1 MTDFVLEIFSE
12 EIPARMQ
19 KNSAEN
25 FLKIAQEV
33 LAKNNLN
40 FDEDSIKVFISPRR
54 LALILKNLDAEQ
66 IQATQKKIGP
76 KLGSDT
82 RAIEGFLKAN
92 GQNKIEE
99 LQVVD
104 GFYVFNK
111 PELAMKTVDIIASSL
126 PTIMQKM
133 QNSWQKLMRYDVDN
147 GNSQAKWVR
156 PIRGIVAIFDEQIV
170 DFNFAFIR
178 AKNITFDKNNN
189 QILINCAK
197 DYENILQKNNIVVDQ
212 HKRKQKIIQKIHK
225 ITHENYL
232 KLPENFEKSSFLE
245 ELVGLCESPEV
256 LVGEIDNKFL
266 ELPDEALTLTL
277 QSNQKYICCKDFD
290 GKFSSKFLFVCD
302 CEINESNIQKI
313 VADNE
318 KIMRAR
324 LTELEFFV
332 NEDLKNHLMD
342 YVVKL
347 QKIIYHQ
354 KIGTMFEKVER
365 LKEMA
370 KFLSIFVPHC
380 EIGLIE
386 RVVDLSK
393 ADLATKAVAE
403 LPEMQGRFGSFYAT
417 KQLENHKI
425 SEAIYEHYLPDSAS
439 SPTAQSPLGIALAI
453 ADKIDTLVGFF
464 LVDERPTSS
473 KDPFALRRCAL
484 GIIRTSHQHNIAF
497 PIRILVER
505 SLKSYPLK
513 LLKQNISTNKKDFF
527 DLKKKLIEDIV
538 RFIVERLKVYL
549 KDQEQVR
556 QDVLNV
562 VMNSYLES
570 LESHKS
576 VDILYLIKKIKFLDD
591 FLENENHKKL
601 IELYKRSTNILAI
614 EEKKDNKKYQ
624 GRPSVLGFKS
634 KYEKLLYRRIKQISK
649 DFYKFITKAE
659 FEKAFGLL
667 AVIEA
672 PLDHFFEHVVVND
685 VDGNARE
692 NRLIVLSMIRDL
704 FNEVGDLSQIE
715 I

>member
-54 LALILKNLDAEQ
+54 LALILKNLDTEQ

-76 KLGSDT
+76 KLGSDP

-92 GQNKIEE
+92 GQNKIED

-197 DYENILQKNNIVVDQ
+197 DYEHILKKNNIIVDQ
-212 HKRKQKIIQKIHK
+212 HSRKQKIIQKLHK

-302 CEINESNIQKI
+302 CEINENNIQKI

-324 LTELEFFV
+324 LADLEFFV
-332 NEDLKNHLMD
+332 NEDLKNHLID

-386 RVVDLSK
+386 RAVDLSK

-403 LPEMQGRFGSFYAT
+403 LPEMQGRFGSFYAS

>member
-33 LAKNNLN
+33 LTKNNLN
-40 FDEDSIKVFISPRR
+40 FDENSIKVFISPRR
-54 LALILKNLDAEQ
+54 LVLILKNLNVEQ
-66 IQATQKKIGP
+66 IQNAQKKIGP
-76 KLGSDT
+76 KIGSEP
-82 RAIEGFLKAN
+82 RAIEGFLKST
-92 GQNKIEE
+92 GQNKLED
-99 LQVVD
+99 LQIID

-111 PELAMKTVDIIASSL
+111 AELKIKSAEIISSSL
-126 PTIMQKM
+126 PIILQKM
-133 QNSWQKLMRYDVDN
+133 QNSWQKLMRYDADQN
-147 GNSQAKWVR
+147 GNQAKWVR
-156 PIRGIVAIFDEQIV
+156 PIRGIVAIFGDEIL
-170 DFNFAFIR
+170 DFNFAFIQ
-178 AKNITFDKNNN
+178 AKNFSFDKYGN
-189 QILINCAK
+189 QIIINNAK
-197 DYENILQKNNIVVDQ
+197 DYEHILQKNNIIINQ
-212 HKRKQKIIQKIHK
+212 NERKQIILQKINK
-225 ITHENYL
+225 ITQENYL
-232 KLPENFEKSSFLE
+232 KLSDNFEKSNFLE

-256 LVGEIDNKFL
+256 LIGEIDNKFL
-266 ELPDEALTLTL
+266 ELPNEALVLTL

-290 GKFSSKFLFVCD
+290 GKFSSKFLFIVD
-302 CEINESNIQKI
+302 CEINEKNVKKI
-313 VADNE
+313 IADNE

-324 LTELEFFV
+324 LADLEFFID
-332 NEDLKNHLMD
+332 EDLKHHLSD

-354 KIGTMFEKVER
+354 KIGTIFEKVER

-380 EIGLIE
+380 EISLIE
-386 RVVDLSK
+386 RSVDLAK

-403 LPEMQGRFGSFYAT
+403 LPELQGRFGSFYAE

-425 SEAIYEHYLPDSAS
+425 VEAIYEHYLPDGAS
-439 SPTAQSPLGIALAI
+439 SPTAKSPLGITLAI

-464 LVDERPTSS
+464 LVDEKPTSS

-505 SLKSYPLK
+505 SLKSYPPK
-513 LLKQNISTNKKDFF
+513 LLKQYISNDKKDFF
-527 DLKKKLIEDIV
+527 ELKKKLIEEIV

-549 KDQEQVR
+549 KEQEQVR
-556 QDVLNV
+556 QEVLNI

-576 VDILYLIKKIKFLDD
+576 VDILYLIKKIKFLDN
-591 FLENENHKKL
+591 FLSSDDNKKL
-601 IELYKRSTNILAI
+601 IELYKRSTNILTI
-614 EEKKDNKKYQ
+614 EEKKDGKKYR

-634 KYEKLLYRRIKQISK
+634 KYEKLLYRRIKQISR
-649 DFYKFITKAE
+649 DFYKFINKAD
-659 FEKAFGLL
+659 FEKAFALL
-667 AVIEA
+667 AVVET

-685 VDGNARE
+685 VDNYARE
-692 NRLIVLSMIRDL
+692 NRLVLLAMIRDL
-704 FNEVGDLSQIE
+704 FDEVGDLSKIM
-715 I
+715 

>member
-40 FDEDSIKVFISPRR
+40 FDENLIKVFISPRR
-54 LALILKNLDAEQ
+54 LTLILKNLNVEQ
-66 IQATQKKIGP
+66 IQNAQKKIGP
-76 KLGSDT
+76 KIGSEP
-82 RAIEGFLKAN
+82 RAIEGFLKST
-92 GQNKIEE
+92 GQNKLED
-99 LQVVD
+99 LQIID

-111 PELAMKTVDIIASSL
+111 AELKIKSAEIITSSL
-126 PTIMQKM
+126 PIILQKM
-133 QNSWQKLMRYDVDN
+133 QNSWQKLMRYDVDQN
-147 GNSQAKWVR
+147 GNQAKWVR
-156 PIRGIVAIFDEQIV
+156 PIRGIVAMFGDEIL
-170 DFNFAFIR
+170 DFNFAFIQ
-178 AKNITFDKNNN
+178 AKNFSFDKYGN
-189 QILINCAK
+189 QIIINNAK
-197 DYENILQKNNIVVDQ
+197 DYEHILQKNNIIID
-212 HKRKQKIIQKIHK
+212 HNERKQKILQKINK
-225 ITHENYL
+225 ITQENYL
-232 KLPENFEKSSFLE
+232 KLSENFEKSNFLE

-256 LVGEIDNKFL
+256 LIGEIDNKFL
-266 ELPDEALTLTL
+266 ELPNEALVLTL

-290 GKFSSKFLFVCD
+290 GKFSSKFLFVVD
-302 CEINESNIQKI
+302 CEINENNVKKI
-313 VADNE
+313 IADNE

-324 LTELEFFV
+324 LADLEFFID
-332 NEDLKNHLMD
+332 EDLKHHLSE

-354 KIGTMFEKVER
+354 KIGTIFEKVER

-386 RVVDLSK
+386 RSVDLAK

-403 LPEMQGRFGSFYAT
+403 LPELQGRFGSFYAS

-425 SEAIYEHYLPDSAS
+425 VEAIYEHYLPDGAS
-439 SPTAQSPLGIALAI
+439 SPTAKSPLGITLAI

-464 LVDERPTSS
+464 LVDEKPTSS

-505 SLKSYPLK
+505 SLKSYPPK
-513 LLKQNISTNKKDFF
+513 LLKQYISNDKKDFF
-527 DLKKKLIEDIV
+527 ELKKKLIEEIV

-549 KDQEQVR
+549 KEQEQVR
-556 QDVLNV
+556 QEVLNV

-576 VDILYLIKKIKFLDD
+576 VDILYLIKKIKFLDN
-591 FLENENHKKL
+591 FLSSDDNKKL

-614 EEKKDNKKYQ
+614 EEKKDGKKYR

-634 KYEKLLYRRIKQISK
+634 KYEKLLYRRIKKISR
-649 DFYKFITKAE
+649 DFYKFINKAE
-659 FEKAFGLL
+659 FEKAFALL

-685 VDGNARE
+685 VDNYARE
-692 NRLIVLSMIRDL
+692 NRLVLLAMIRDL
-704 FNEVGDLSQIE
+704 FDEVGDLSKIM
-715 I
+715 

>member
-76 KLGSDT
+76 KLGSDL

-92 GQNKIEE
+92 GQNKLEE

-302 CEINESNIQKI
+302 CEINENNIQKI

-324 LTELEFFV
+324 LADLEFFV

-386 RVVDLSK
+386 RAVDLSK

>member
-40 FDEDSIKVFISPRR
+40 FDENLIKVFISPRR
-54 LALILKNLDAEQ
+54 LVLILKNLNVEQ
-66 IQATQKKIGP
+66 IQNAQKKIGP
-76 KLGSDT
+76 KIGSEP
-82 RAIEGFLKAN
+82 RAIEGFLKST
-92 GQNKIEE
+92 GQNKLED
-99 LQVVD
+99 LQIID

-111 PELAMKTVDIIASSL
+111 AELKIKTAEIITSSL
-126 PTIMQKM
+126 PIILQKM
-133 QNSWQKLMRYDVDN
+133 QNSWQKLMRYDADQN
-147 GNSQAKWVR
+147 GNQAKWVR
-156 PIRGIVAIFDEQIV
+156 PIRGIVAIFGEEII
-170 DFNFAFIR
+170 DFNFAFIQ
-178 AKNITFDKNNN
+178 AKNFSFDKQGN
-189 QILINCAK
+189 QIIINNAK
-197 DYENILQKNNIVVDQ
+197 DYEHILQKNNIIID
-212 HKRKQKIIQKIHK
+212 HNERKQKILQKINK
-225 ITHENYL
+225 ITQENYL
-232 KLPENFEKSSFLE
+232 KLSDNFEKSNFLE

-256 LVGEIDNKFL
+256 LIGEIDNKFL
-266 ELPDEALTLTL
+266 ELPNEALILTL

-290 GKFSSKFLFVCD
+290 GKFSSKFLFVVD
-302 CEINESNIQKI
+302 CEINENNVKKVI
-313 VADNE
+313 ADNE

-324 LTELEFFV
+324 LADLEFFID
-332 NEDLKNHLMD
+332 EDLKHNLSD

-354 KIGTMFEKVER
+354 KIGTIFEKVER

-386 RVVDLSK
+386 RSVDLAK

-403 LPEMQGRFGSFYAT
+403 LPELQGRFGSFYAT

-425 SEAIYEHYLPDSAS
+425 VEAIYEHYLPDGAS
-439 SPTAQSPLGIALAI
+439 SPTAKSPLGITLAI

-464 LVDERPTSS
+464 LVDEKPTSS

-505 SLKSYPLK
+505 SLKSYPPK
-513 LLKQNISTNKKDFF
+513 LLKQYISNDKKDFF
-527 DLKKKLIEDIV
+527 ELKKKLIEEIV

-549 KDQEQVR
+549 KEQEQVR
-556 QDVLNV
+556 QEVLNI

-576 VDILYLIKKIKFLDD
+576 VDILYLIKKIKFLDN
-591 FLENENHKKL
+591 FLSSDDNKKL
-601 IELYKRSTNILAI
+601 IELYKRSTNILTI
-614 EEKKDNKKYQ
+614 EEKKDGKKYR

-634 KYEKLLYRRIKQISK
+634 KYEKLLYRRIKQISR
-649 DFYKFITKAE
+649 DFHKFIIKAE
-659 FEKAFGLL
+659 FEKAFALL
-667 AVIEA
+667 AVVET

-685 VDGNARE
+685 VDNYARE
-692 NRLIVLSMIRDL
+692 NRLVLLAMIRDL
-704 FNEVGDLSQIE
+704 FDEVGDLSKIM
-715 I
+715 

>member
-324 LTELEFFV
+324 LADLEFFV

>member
-33 LAKNNLN
+33 FAKNNLN
-40 FDEDSIKVFISPRR
+40 FDEESIKVFISPRR
-54 LALILKNLDAEQ
+54 LALILKNLDSEQ
-66 IQATQKKIGP
+66 IQNAQKKIGP
-76 KLGSDT
+76 KLGSEP
-82 RAIEGFLKAN
+82 RAIEGFLKST
-92 GQNKIEE
+92 GQNKLED
-99 LQVVD
+99 LQIID

-111 PELAMKTVDIIASSL
+111 PELAIKTSEIIASSL

-133 QNSWQKLMRYDVDN
+133 QNSWQKLMRYDVDQDCN
-147 GNSQAKWVR
+147 QAKWVR
-156 PIRGIVAIFDEQIV
+156 PIRGIVALFGEQIIN
-170 DFNFAFIR
+170 FNFAFIQ

-189 QILINCAK
+189 QILINSAK
-197 DYENILQKNNIVVDQ
+197 DYEHILQKNNIVVDQ
-212 HKRKQKIIQKIHK
+212 HKRKEKILQKIHK

-232 KLPENFEKSSFLE
+232 KLPENFEKSAFLD
-245 ELVGLCESPEV
+245 ELVGLCESPEI

-266 ELPDEALTLTL
+266 ELPNEALTLTL

-290 GKFSSKFLFVCD
+290 GNFSSKFLFVCD
-302 CEINESNIQKI
+302 CEITENNIKKI
-313 VADNE
+313 IADNE

-324 LTELEFFV
+324 LADLEFFV
-332 NEDLKNHLMD
+332 NEDLKNRLFD

-380 EIGLIE
+380 EIALIE
-386 RVVDLSK
+386 RGVDLSK

-403 LPEMQGRFGSFYAT
+403 LPELQGRFGSFYAT
-417 KQLENHKI
+417 QQLENHKI
-425 SEAIYEHYLPDSAS
+425 SEAIYEHYLPDGAT
-439 SPTAQSPLGIALAI
+439 SPTAQSPLGITLAI

-464 LVDERPTSS
+464 LIDERPTSS
-473 KDPFALRRCAL
+473 KDPYALRRCAL

-505 SLKSYPLK
+505 SLKSYPPK
-513 LLKQNISTNKKDFF
+513 LLKEFISTNKKDFF
-527 DLKKKLIEDIV
+527 ELKKKLIEDIV

-576 VDILYLIKKIKFLDD
+576 VDILYLIKKIKFLDS
-591 FLENENHKKL
+591 FLENANHKKL

-614 EEKKDNKKYQ
+614 EERKDNKKYG

-649 DFYKFITKAE
+649 DFYKFIKKAE
-659 FEKAFGLL
+659 FEKAFALL
-667 AVIEA
+667 AVVEL

-685 VDGNARE
+685 VDSHARE
-692 NRLIVLSMIRDL
+692 NRLILLSMIRDL
-704 FNEVGDLSQIE
+704 FNEVGDLSKIE

>member
-33 LAKNNLN
+33 FIKNNLN
-40 FDEDSIKVFISPRR
+40 LSEDSIKVFISPRR
-54 LALILKNLDAEQ
+54 LVLILSNLSVEQ
-66 IQATQKKIGP
+66 AQNAQKKIGP
-76 KLGSDT
+76 KLDADP
-82 RAIEGFLKAN
+82 RAIEGFLKST
-92 GQNKIEE
+92 GKNKLED
-99 LQVVD
+99 LQIID

-111 PELAMKTVDIIASSL
+111 PELVTKTSEIIASSL
-126 PTIMQKM
+126 PIILQKM
-133 QNSWQKLMRYDVDN
+133 QNSWQKLMRYDVDQE
-147 GNSQAKWVR
+147 GNQAKWIR
-156 PIRGIVAIFDEQIV
+156 PIRGIVAMFDDKII
-170 DFNFAFIR
+170 DLNFAFVQ
-178 AKNITFDKNNN
+178 AKNISFDKFGN
-189 QILINCAK
+189 QILINSAR
-197 DYENILQKNNIVVDQ
+197 DYEHIMKKNNIIVDQ
-212 HKRKQKIIQKIHK
+212 DARRKKIIQKLHK

-232 KLPENFEKSSFLE
+232 KLPANFEKSNFLD

-266 ELPDEALTLTL
+266 ELPSEALILTL
-277 QSNQKYICCKDFD
+277 QYNQKYICCSDFD
-290 GKFSSKFLFVCD
+290 GKFSSKFLFVVD
-302 CEINESNIQKI
+302 CEINENNVKKI
-313 VADNE
+313 IADNE

-324 LTELEFFV
+324 LTDLEFFV
-332 NEDLKNHLMD
+332 EEDLKNHLSD
-342 YVVKL
+342 YLIKL

-354 KIGTMFEKVER
+354 KIGTMLEKVER

-380 EIGLIE
+380 EIGLID
-386 RVVDLSK
+386 RAVDLSK

-403 LPEMQGRFGSFYAT
+403 LPELQGRFGSFYAT

-425 SEAIYEHYLPDSAS
+425 ADAIYEHYLPDGAN
-439 SPTAQSPLGIALAI
+439 SPTAQSPLGITMAI
-453 ADKIDTLVGFF
+453 ADKIDTIVGFF
-464 LVDERPTSS
+464 LVNEKPTSS

-513 LLKQNISTNKKDFF
+513 LLKKHISKNKKEFF
-527 DLKKKLIEDIV
+527 ELKRNLIEEIV
-538 RFIVERLKVYL
+538 RFIVERLKIYL
-549 KDQEQVR
+549 KEQEQVR

-562 VMNSYLES
+562 VMNAYLES

-576 VDILYLIKKIKFLDD
+576 VDILYLIKKIKFLDN
-591 FLENENHKKL
+591 FLSSDNHKKL

-614 EEKKDNKKYQ
+614 EEKKDNKKYR

-634 KYEKLLYRRIKQISK
+634 KYERLLYRRIKQISR

-659 FEKAFGLL
+659 FEKAFALL

-685 VDGNARE
+685 VDNYARE
-692 NRLIVLSMIRDL
+692 NRLILLAMIRDL
-704 FNEVGDLSQIE
+704 FHEVGDLSVVI
-715 I
+715 

>member
-33 LAKNNLN
+33 FAKNNLN
-40 FDEDSIKVFISPRR
+40 FDENLIKVFISPRR
-54 LALILKNLDAEQ
+54 LALILKNLDEKQ
-66 IQATQKKIGP
+66 IQNAQKKIGP
-76 KLGSDT
+76 KLGSDP
-82 RAIEGFLKAN
+82 RAIEGFLKST
-92 GQNKIEE
+92 GKDKLED
-99 LQVVD
+99 LQIID

-111 PELAMKTVDIIASSL
+111 SEIAIKTAEIITSSL
-126 PTIMQKM
+126 PIIMQKM
-133 QNSWQKLMRYDVDN
+133 QNSWQKLMRYDVDQD
-147 GNSQAKWVR
+147 GNQAKWVR
-156 PIRGIVAIFDEQIV
+156 PIRGIVALFGEQII
-170 DFNFAFIR
+170 DFNFAFIQ
-178 AKNITFDKNNN
+178 AKNISFDKYGN
-189 QILINCAK
+189 QILINHAK
-197 DYENILQKNNIVVDQ
+197 DYEHILQKNNIIIDQ
-212 HKRKQKIIQKIHK
+212 DERRQKILQKLHK

-232 KLPENFEKSSFLE
+232 KLPDNFEKSAFFE
-245 ELVGLCESPEV
+245 ELIGLCESPEV
-256 LVGEIDNKFL
+256 LIGEIDNKFL
-266 ELPDEALTLTL
+266 ELPNEALILTL
-277 QSNQKYICCKDFD
+277 QSNQKYICCTDFD
-290 GKFSSKFLFVCD
+290 DKFSSKFLFIVD
-302 CEINESNIQKI
+302 CEINENNVKKI
-313 VADNE
+313 IADNE

-324 LTELEFFV
+324 LADLEFFV
-332 NEDLKNHLMD
+332 DEDLKNNLSD

-354 KIGTMFEKVER
+354 KIGTIFEKVER

-386 RVVDLSK
+386 RGVELAK

-403 LPEMQGRFGSFYAT
+403 LPELQGLFGSFYAT

-425 SEAIYEHYLPDSAS
+425 AEAIYEHYLPNGAT
-439 SPTAQSPLGIALAI
+439 SPTAKSPLGITLAI
-453 ADKIDTLVGFF
+453 ADKIDIIVGFF
-464 LVDERPTSS
+464 LIDEKPTSS

-505 SLKSYPLK
+505 SLKSYPPK
-513 LLKQNISTNKKDFF
+513 LLKKYISDSKKDFF
-527 DLKKKLIEDIV
+527 ELKKKLIEEIV

-562 VMNSYLES
+562 VINAYLES

-576 VDILYLIKKIKFLDD
+576 VDILYLIKKIKFLDN
-591 FLENENHKKL
+591 FLSNDDHKKL
-601 IELYKRSTNILAI
+601 IEIYKRSTNILAI

-634 KYEKLLYRRIKQISK
+634 KYEKLLYRRIKQISR
-649 DFYKFITKAE
+649 DFYKFINKAE
-659 FEKAFGLL
+659 FEKAFALL

-672 PLDHFFEHVVVND
+672 PLDHFFEHVIVND
-685 VDGNARE
+685 VDNYARE
-692 NRLIVLSMIRDL
+692 NRLVLLAMIRDL
-704 FNEVGDLSQIE
+704 FHEVGDLSKICG
-715 I
+715 

>member
-54 LALILKNLDAEQ
+54 LALILKNLDTEQ

-92 GQNKIEE
+92 GQNKIED

-197 DYENILQKNNIVVDQ
+197 DYEHILQKNNIIVDQ

-302 CEINESNIQKI
+302 CEINENNIQKI

-324 LTELEFFV
+324 LADLEFFV
-332 NEDLKNHLMD
+332 NEDLKNHLID

-386 RVVDLSK
+386 RAVDLSK

>member
-25 FLKIAQEV
+25 FLKISQEI

-40 FDEDSIKVFISPRR
+40 FDEESIKVFISPRR
-54 LALILKNLDAEQ
+54 LALILKNLNVEQ
-66 IQATQKKIGP
+66 TQNYQKKIGP
-76 KLGSDT
+76 KIGSEP
-82 RAIEGFLKAN
+82 RAIEGFLKST
-92 GQNKIEE
+92 GQNKLED
-99 LQVVD
+99 LQIID

-111 PELAMKTVDIIASSL
+111 PELKIKTSEIIASAL
-126 PTIMQKM
+126 PTILQKM
-133 QNSWQKLMRYDVDN
+133 QNSWQKLMRYDVEE
-147 GNSQAKWVR
+147 GNQAKWIR
-156 PIRGIVAIFDEQIV
+156 PIRGIVALFDDKII
-170 DFNFAFIR
+170 DLNFAFIQ
-178 AKNITFDKNNN
+178 AKNITFDKFGNH
-189 QILINCAK
+189 ILINNAN
-197 DYENILQKNNIVVDQ
+197 DYEHILQKNNIIIDQ
-212 HKRKQKIIQKIHK
+212 HKRKQKILQKLHK
-225 ITHENYL
+225 ITRENYL
-232 KLPENFEKSSFLE
+232 KLPDNFEKSNFFD
-245 ELVGLCESPEV
+245 ELVGMCESPEL

-266 ELPDEALTLTL
+266 ELPNEALVLTL
-277 QSNQKYICCKDFD
+277 QSNQKYICCTDFD
-290 GKFSSKFLFVCD
+290 GKFSSKFLFIVD
-302 CEINESNIQKI
+302 CKINENNVKKI
-313 VADNE
+313 IADNE

-324 LTELEFFV
+324 LTDLEFFI
-332 NEDLKNHLMD
+332 NEDLKNHLND

-365 LKEMA
+365 LKEMT

-386 RVVDLSK
+386 RAVDLSK

-403 LPEMQGRFGSFYAT
+403 LPELQGRFGSFYAT

-425 SEAIYEHYLPDSAS
+425 SEAIYEHYLPDGAN
-439 SPTAQSPLGIALAI
+439 SPTPQSPLGIALAI
-453 ADKIDTLVGFF
+453 ADKIDTIVGFF
-464 LVDERPTSS
+464 LVDEKPTSS

-505 SLKSYPLK
+505 SLKSYPPK
-513 LLKQNISTNKKDFF
+513 LLKQYISTNKKDFF
-527 DLKKKLIEDIV
+527 ELKKKLIEEIV

-562 VMNSYLES
+562 VMNAYLES

-576 VDILYLIKKIKFLDD
+576 VDILYLIKKIKFLDN
-591 FLENENHKKL
+591 FLSNDKHKKL

-614 EEKKDNKKYQ
+614 EEKKDGKKYQ

-634 KYEKLLYRRIKQISK
+634 KYEKLLYRRIKQISR
-649 DFYKFITKAE
+649 DFYKFINKAE
-659 FEKAFGLL
+659 FEKAFALL

-685 VDGNARE
+685 VDNYARE
-692 NRLIVLSMIRDL
+692 NRLTLLAMIRSL
-704 FNEVGDLSQIE
+704 FDEVGDLSKIML
-715 I
+715 

>member
-40 FDEDSIKVFISPRR
+40 FDENLIKVFISPRR
-54 LALILKNLDAEQ
+54 LVLILKNLNVEQ
-66 IQATQKKIGP
+66 IQNAQKKIGP
-76 KLGSDT
+76 KIGSEP
-82 RAIEGFLKAN
+82 RAIEGFLKST
-92 GQNKIEE
+92 GQNKLED
-99 LQVVD
+99 LQIID

-111 PELAMKTVDIIASSL
+111 AELKIKTAEIITSSL
-126 PTIMQKM
+126 PIILQKM
-133 QNSWQKLMRYDVDN
+133 QNSWQKLMRYDVDQN
-147 GNSQAKWVR
+147 GNQAKWVR
-156 PIRGIVAIFDEQIV
+156 PIRGIVAIFGEEII
-170 DFNFAFIR
+170 DFNFAFIQ
-178 AKNITFDKNNN
+178 AKNFSFDKQGN
-189 QILINCAK
+189 QIIINNAK
-197 DYENILQKNNIVVDQ
+197 DYEHILQKNNIIID
-212 HKRKQKIIQKIHK
+212 HNERKQKILQKINK
-225 ITHENYL
+225 ITQENYL
-232 KLPENFEKSSFLE
+232 KLSDNFEKSNFLE

-256 LVGEIDNKFL
+256 LIGEIDNKFL
-266 ELPDEALTLTL
+266 ELPNEALILTL

-290 GKFSSKFLFVCD
+290 GKFSSKFLFVVD
-302 CEINESNIQKI
+302 CEINENNVKKVI
-313 VADNE
+313 ADNE

-324 LTELEFFV
+324 LADLEFFID
-332 NEDLKNHLMD
+332 EDLKHNLSD

-354 KIGTMFEKVER
+354 KIGTIFEKVER

-386 RVVDLSK
+386 RSVDLAK

-403 LPEMQGRFGSFYAT
+403 LPELQGRFGSFYAT

-425 SEAIYEHYLPDSAS
+425 VEAIYEHYLPDGAS
-439 SPTAQSPLGIALAI
+439 SPTAKSPLGITLAI

-464 LVDERPTSS
+464 LVDEKPTSS

-505 SLKSYPLK
+505 SLKSYPPK
-513 LLKQNISTNKKDFF
+513 LLKQYISNDKKDFF
-527 DLKKKLIEDIV
+527 ELKKKLIEEIV

-549 KDQEQVR
+549 KEQEQVR
-556 QDVLNV
+556 QEVLNI

-576 VDILYLIKKIKFLDD
+576 VDILYLIKKIKFLDN
-591 FLENENHKKL
+591 FLSSDDNKKL
-601 IELYKRSTNILAI
+601 IELYKRSTNILTI
-614 EEKKDNKKYQ
+614 EEKKDGKKYR

-634 KYEKLLYRRIKQISK
+634 KYEKLLYRRIKQISR
-649 DFYKFITKAE
+649 DFHKFIIKAE
-659 FEKAFGLL
+659 FEKAFALL
-667 AVIEA
+667 AVVET

-685 VDGNARE
+685 VDNYARE
-692 NRLIVLSMIRDL
+692 NRLVLLAMIRDL
-704 FNEVGDLSQIE
+704 FDEVGDLSKIM
-715 I
+715 

>member
-76 KLGSDT
+76 KLGSDL

-92 GQNKIEE
+92 GQNKIED

-126 PTIMQKM
+126 PLIMQKM

-197 DYENILQKNNIVVDQ
+197 DYEHILKKNNIIVDQ
-212 HKRKQKIIQKIHK
+212 HSRKQKIIQKLHK

-302 CEINESNIQKI
+302 CEVDENNIKKI

-324 LTELEFFV
+324 LTDLEFFV
-332 NEDLKNHLMD
+332 NEDLKNHLID

-386 RVVDLSK
+386 RAVDLSK

-417 KQLENHKI
+417 KQLENYKI

>member
-40 FDEDSIKVFISPRR
+40 FDEESIKVFISPRR
-54 LALILKNLDAEQ
+54 LVLILKNLNAEQ
-66 IQATQKKIGP
+66 IQNAQKKIGP
-76 KLGSDT
+76 KIGSES
-82 RAIEGFLKAN
+82 RAIEGFLKST
-92 GQNKIEE
+92 GQNKLED
-99 LQVVD
+99 LQIID

-111 PELAMKTVDIIASSL
+111 AELKIKTAEIITSSL
-126 PTIMQKM
+126 PIILQKM
-133 QNSWQKLMRYDVDN
+133 QNSWQKLMRYDVDQN
-147 GNSQAKWVR
+147 GNQAKWVR
-156 PIRGIVAIFDEQIV
+156 PIRGIVAIFGDEIL
-170 DFNFAFIR
+170 DFNFAFIQ
-178 AKNITFDKNNN
+178 AKNFSFDKYGN
-189 QILINCAK
+189 QIIINNAK
-197 DYENILQKNNIVVDQ
+197 DYEHILQKNNIIID
-212 HKRKQKIIQKIHK
+212 HNERKQIILQKINK
-225 ITHENYL
+225 ITQENYL
-232 KLPENFEKSSFLE
+232 KLSDNFEKSNFLE

-256 LVGEIDNKFL
+256 LIGEIDNKFL
-266 ELPDEALTLTL
+266 ELPNEALVLTL

-290 GKFSSKFLFVCD
+290 GKFSSKFLFVVD
-302 CEINESNIQKI
+302 CEINEKNVKKI
-313 VADNE
+313 IADNE

-324 LTELEFFV
+324 LADLEFFID
-332 NEDLKNHLMD
+332 EDLKHHLSD

-354 KIGTMFEKVER
+354 KIGTIFEKVER

-386 RVVDLSK
+386 RSVDLAK

-403 LPEMQGRFGSFYAT
+403 LPELQGRFGSFYAS

-425 SEAIYEHYLPDSAS
+425 VEAIYEHYLPDGAS
-439 SPTAQSPLGIALAI
+439 SPTAKSPLGITLAI

-464 LVDERPTSS
+464 LVDEKPTSS

-505 SLKSYPLK
+505 SLKSYPPK
-513 LLKQNISTNKKDFF
+513 LLKQYISNDKKDFF
-527 DLKKKLIEDIV
+527 ELKKKLIEEIV

-549 KDQEQVR
+549 KEQEQVR
-556 QDVLNV
+556 QEVLNV
-562 VMNSYLES
+562 VMNAYLES

-576 VDILYLIKKIKFLDD
+576 VDILYLIKKIKFLDN
-591 FLENENHKKL
+591 FLSSDDNKKL
-601 IELYKRSTNILAI
+601 IELYKRSTNILTI
-614 EEKKDNKKYQ
+614 EEKKDGKKYR

-634 KYEKLLYRRIKQISK
+634 KYEKLLYRRIKQISR
-649 DFYKFITKAE
+649 DFYKFINKAE
-659 FEKAFGLL
+659 FEKAFALL
-667 AVIEA
+667 AVVET

-685 VDGNARE
+685 VDNYARE
-692 NRLIVLSMIRDL
+692 NRLVLLAMIRDL
-704 FNEVGDLSQIE
+704 FDEVGDFSKIM
-715 I
+715 

>member
-324 LTELEFFV
+324 LADLEFFV

-562 VMNSYLES
+562 VMNYYLES

>member
-25 FLKIAQEV
+25 FFKIAQEV
-33 LAKNNLN
+33 FIKNNLN
-40 FDEDSIKVFISPRR
+40 LSENSIKVFISPRR
-54 LALILKNLDAEQ
+54 LVLILSNLSVEQ
-66 IQATQKKIGP
+66 IQNAQKKIGP
-76 KLGSDT
+76 KLDADP
-82 RAIEGFLKAN
+82 RAIEGFLKST
-92 GQNKIEE
+92 GKNKLED
-99 LQVVD
+99 LQIID

-111 PELAMKTVDIIASSL
+111 PELVTKTSEIIASSL
-126 PTIMQKM
+126 PVILQKM
-133 QNSWQKLMRYDVDN
+133 QNSCLKLLRYDVDQE
-147 GNSQAKWVR
+147 GNQAKWIR
-156 PIRGIVAIFDEQIV
+156 PIRGIVAMFDDKII
-170 DFNFAFIR
+170 DLNFAFVQ
-178 AKNITFDKNNN
+178 AKNISFDKFGN
-189 QILINCAK
+189 QIIINSAK
-197 DYENILQKNNIVVDQ
+197 DYEHILQKNNIIVDQ
-212 HKRKQKIIQKIHK
+212 HTRKQKIIKKLHK
-225 ITHENYL
+225 ISHENYL
-232 KLPENFEKSSFLE
+232 KLPDNFEKSNFLD

-266 ELPDEALTLTL
+266 ELPSEALILTL
-277 QSNQKYICCKDFD
+277 QSNQKYICCTDFD
-290 GKFSSKFLFVCD
+290 NKFSSKFLFVVD
-302 CEINESNIQKI
+302 CEINENNVKKI
-313 VADNE
+313 IADNE

-324 LTELEFFV
+324 LTDLEFFV
-332 NEDLKNHLMD
+332 EEDLKNHLSD
-342 YVVKL
+342 YVIKL
-347 QKIIYHQ
+347 QKVIYHQ
-354 KIGTMFEKVER
+354 KIGTMLEKVER

-386 RVVDLSK
+386 RAVDLSK

-403 LPEMQGRFGSFYAT
+403 LPELQGCFGSFYAT

-425 SEAIYEHYLPDSAS
+425 ADAIYEHYLPDGAN
-439 SPTAQSPLGIALAI
+439 SPTPQSPLGITLAI

-464 LVDERPTSS
+464 LVDEKPTSS

-513 LLKQNISTNKKDFF
+513 LLKKHISNNKKDFF
-527 DLKKKLIEDIV
+527 ELKRKLIEEIV
-538 RFIVERLKVYL
+538 RFIVERLKIYL
-549 KDQEQVR
+549 KEQEQVR

-562 VMNSYLES
+562 VMNAYLES

-576 VDILYLIKKIKFLDD
+576 VDILYLIKKIKFLDN
-591 FLENENHKKL
+591 FLSSDNHKKL

-614 EEKKDNKKYQ
+614 EEKKDNKKYR

-634 KYEKLLYRRIKQISK
+634 KYERLLYRRIKQISR

-659 FEKAFGLL
+659 FEKAFALL

-685 VDGNARE
+685 VDNYARE
-692 NRLIVLSMIRDL
+692 NRLILLAMIRDL
-704 FNEVGDLSQIE
+704 FNEVGDLSVVI
-715 I
+715 

>member
-12 EIPARMQ
+12 EIPARIQ

-54 LALILKNLDAEQ
+54 LVLILKNLDAEQ
-66 IQATQKKIGP
+66 IQASQKKIGP

-92 GQNKIEE
+92 GQNKIED

-111 PELAMKTVDIIASSL
+111 PELSIKTVDIITSSL
-126 PTIMQKM
+126 PLIMQKM

-147 GNSQAKWVR
+147 GNSQVKWVR

-170 DFNFAFIR
+170 NFNFAFIQ
-178 AKNITFDKNNN
+178 AKNITFDRNNN
-189 QILINCAK
+189 QILINNAK
-197 DYENILQKNNIVVDQ
+197 DYENILQKNNIVIDQ
-212 HKRKQKIIQKIHK
+212 HKRKQIILQKIHK

-232 KLPENFEKSSFLE
+232 KLPENFEKSLFLE

-302 CEINESNIQKI
+302 CEINENNIQKI

-324 LTELEFFV
+324 LADLEFFV
-332 NEDLKNHLMD
+332 NEDLKNHLID

-354 KIGTMFEKVER
+354 KIGTMLEKVER
-365 LKEMA
+365 LKEMS

-386 RVVDLSK
+386 RAVDLSK

-403 LPEMQGRFGSFYAT
+403 LPEMQGRFGSFYAY

-439 SPTAQSPLGIALAI
+439 SPTAQSPLGITLAI

-562 VMNSYLES
+562 VMNAYLES

-591 FLENENHKKL
+591 FLESDNHKKL

-624 GRPSVLGFKS
+624 GRPSVLGFKN

-704 FNEVGDLSQIE
+704 FNEVGDLSQIM
-715 I
+715 

>member
-40 FDEDSIKVFISPRR
+40 FDEESIKVFISPRR
-54 LALILKNLDAEQ
+54 LVLILKNLNAEQ
-66 IQATQKKIGP
+66 IQNAQKKIGP
-76 KLGSDT
+76 KIGSES
-82 RAIEGFLKAN
+82 RAIEGFLKST
-92 GQNKIEE
+92 GQNKLED
-99 LQVVD
+99 LQIID

-111 PELAMKTVDIIASSL
+111 AELKIKTAEIITSSL
-126 PTIMQKM
+126 PIILQKM
-133 QNSWQKLMRYDVDN
+133 QNSWQKLMRYDVDQN
-147 GNSQAKWVR
+147 GNQAKWVR
-156 PIRGIVAIFDEQIV
+156 PIRGIVAIFGDEIL
-170 DFNFAFIR
+170 DFNFAFIQ
-178 AKNITFDKNNN
+178 AKNFSFNKYDN
-189 QILINCAK
+189 QIIINNAK
-197 DYENILQKNNIVVDQ
+197 DYEHILQKNNIIID
-212 HKRKQKIIQKIHK
+212 HNERKQIILQKINK
-225 ITHENYL
+225 ITQENYL
-232 KLPENFEKSSFLE
+232 KLSDNFEKSNFLE
-245 ELVGLCESPEV
+245 ELVGLCESPEM
-256 LVGEIDNKFL
+256 LIGEIDNKFL
-266 ELPDEALTLTL
+266 ELPNEALVLTL

-290 GKFSSKFLFVCD
+290 GKFSSKFLFVVD
-302 CEINESNIQKI
+302 CEINEKNVKKI
-313 VADNE
+313 IADNE

-324 LTELEFFV
+324 LADLEFFID
-332 NEDLKNHLMD
+332 EDLKHHLSD

-354 KIGTMFEKVER
+354 KIGTIFEKVER

-386 RVVDLSK
+386 RSVDLAK

-403 LPEMQGRFGSFYAT
+403 LPELQGRFGSFYAS

-425 SEAIYEHYLPDSAS
+425 VEAIYEHYLPDGAS
-439 SPTAQSPLGIALAI
+439 SPTAKSPLGITLAI

-464 LVDERPTSS
+464 LVDEKPTSS

-505 SLKSYPLK
+505 SLKSYPPK
-513 LLKQNISTNKKDFF
+513 LLKQYISNDKKDFF
-527 DLKKKLIEDIV
+527 ELKKKLIEEIV

-549 KDQEQVR
+549 KEQEQVR
-556 QDVLNV
+556 QEVLNV
-562 VMNSYLES
+562 VMNAYLES

-576 VDILYLIKKIKFLDD
+576 VDILYLIKKIKFLDN
-591 FLENENHKKL
+591 FLSSDDNKKL
-601 IELYKRSTNILAI
+601 IELYKRSTNILTI
-614 EEKKDNKKYQ
+614 EEKKDGKKYR

-634 KYEKLLYRRIKQISK
+634 KYEKLLYRRIKQISR
-649 DFYKFITKAE
+649 DFYKFINKAE
-659 FEKAFGLL
+659 FEKAFALL
-667 AVIEA
+667 AVVET

-685 VDGNARE
+685 VDNYARE
-692 NRLIVLSMIRDL
+692 NRLVLLAMIRDL
-704 FNEVGDLSQIE
+704 FDEVGDFSKIM
-715 I
+715 

>member
-76 KLGSDT
+76 KLGSDL

-92 GQNKIEE
+92 GQNKIED

-126 PTIMQKM
+126 PAIMQKM

-156 PIRGIVAIFDEQIV
+156 PIRGILAIFDEQIV

-197 DYENILQKNNIVVDQ
+197 DYEHILQKNNIIVDQ
-212 HKRKQKIIQKIHK
+212 HSRKQKIIQKIHK

-277 QSNQKYICCKDFD
+277 KSNQKYICCKDFD

-302 CEINESNIQKI
+302 CEVDENNIKKI

-324 LTELEFFV
+324 LTDLEFFV
-332 NEDLKNHLMD
+332 NEDLKNHLID

-386 RVVDLSK
+386 RAVDLSK

-403 LPEMQGRFGSFYAT
+403 LPEMQGRFGSFYAS

-513 LLKQNISTNKKDFF
+513 LLKQNISSNKKDFF
-527 DLKKKLIEDIV
+527 DLKRRLIEDIV

-576 VDILYLIKKIKFLDD
+576 VDILYLIKKIKFLDN

-704 FNEVGDLSQIE
+704 FNEVGDLSQIM
-715 I
+715 

>member
-33 LAKNNLN
+33 FIKNNLN
-40 FDEDSIKVFISPRR
+40 LSEDSIKVFISPRR
-54 LALILKNLDAEQ
+54 LALILKNLNFEQ
-66 IQATQKKIGP
+66 TQNAQKKIGP
-76 KLGSDT
+76 KLDADP
-82 RAIEGFLKAN
+82 RAIEGFLKST
-92 GQNKIEE
+92 GKNKLED
-99 LQVVD
+99 LQIID

-111 PELAMKTVDIIASSL
+111 PELVTKTSEIIASSL
-126 PTIMQKM
+126 PIILQKM
-133 QNSWQKLMRYDVDN
+133 QNSWQKLMRYDVDQE
-147 GNSQAKWVR
+147 GNQAKWIR
-156 PIRGIVAIFDEQIV
+156 PIRGIVAMFDEQII
-170 DFNFAFIR
+170 DLNFAFVQ
-178 AKNITFDKNNN
+178 AKNISFDKFGN
-189 QILINCAK
+189 QILINSAK
-197 DYENILQKNNIVVDQ
+197 DYEHILQKNNIIVDR
-212 HKRKQKIIQKIHK
+212 HKRKQKILEKLNK
-225 ITHENYL
+225 ITQENYL
-232 KLPENFEKSSFLE
+232 KLPDNFEKSNFLD
-245 ELVGLCESPEV
+245 ELVGLSESPEV

-266 ELPDEALTLTL
+266 ELPSEALILTL
-277 QSNQKYICCKDFD
+277 QYNQKYICCSDFD
-290 GKFSSKFLFVCD
+290 GKFSSKFLFVVD
-302 CEINESNIQKI
+302 CEINENNVKKI
-313 VADNE
+313 IADNE

-324 LTELEFFV
+324 LTDLEFFV
-332 NEDLKNHLMD
+332 EEDLKNHLSD
-342 YVVKL
+342 YLIKL

-354 KIGTMFEKVER
+354 KIGTMSEKVER

-380 EIGLIE
+380 EIGLID
-386 RVVDLSK
+386 RAVDLSK

-403 LPEMQGRFGSFYAT
+403 LPELQGCFGSFYAT

-425 SEAIYEHYLPDSAS
+425 ADAIYEHYLPDGAN
-439 SPTAQSPLGIALAI
+439 SPTAQSPLGITMAI
-453 ADKIDTLVGFF
+453 ADKIDTIVGFF
-464 LVDERPTSS
+464 LVNEKPTSS

-513 LLKQNISTNKKDFF
+513 LLKKHISKNKKEFF
-527 DLKKKLIEDIV
+527 ELKRNLIEEIV
-538 RFIVERLKVYL
+538 RFIVERLKIYL
-549 KDQEQVR
+549 KEQEQVR

-562 VMNSYLES
+562 VMNAYLES

-576 VDILYLIKKIKFLDD
+576 VDILYLIKKIKFLDN
-591 FLENENHKKL
+591 FLSSDNHKKL

-614 EEKKDNKKYQ
+614 EEKKDNKKYR

-634 KYEKLLYRRIKQISK
+634 KYERLLYRRIKQISR

-659 FEKAFGLL
+659 FEKAFALL

-685 VDGNARE
+685 VDNYARE
-692 NRLIVLSMIRDL
+692 NRLILLAMIRDL
-704 FNEVGDLSQIE
+704 FHEVGDLSVVI
-715 I
+715 

>member
-33 LAKNNLN
+33 FAKNNLN

-54 LALILKNLDAEQ
+54 LALILKNLNVEQ
-66 IQATQKKIGP
+66 IQGAQKKIGP
-76 KLGSDT
+76 KLGSDP

-92 GQNKIEE
+92 GQNKIED

-111 PELAMKTVDIIASSL
+111 LESAIKTVDIIASSL
-126 PTIMQKM
+126 PMITQKM

-156 PIRGIVAIFDEQIV
+156 PIRGIVAIFNEQIV

-197 DYENILQKNNIVVDQ
+197 DYEHILQKNNIVINQ
-212 HKRKQKIIQKIHK
+212 HKRKQIILQKIHK

-302 CEINESNIQKI
+302 CEINENNIQKI

-324 LTELEFFV
+324 LADLEFFV

-386 RVVDLSK
+386 RAVDLSK

-403 LPEMQGRFGSFYAT
+403 LPEMQGRFGSFYAS
-417 KQLENHKI
+417 KQLENYKI
-425 SEAIYEHYLPDSAS
+425 SQAIYEHYLPDSAS

-527 DLKKKLIEDIV
+527 NLKRKLIEDIV

-576 VDILYLIKKIKFLDD
+576 VDILYLIKKIKFLDN

-634 KYEKLLYRRIKQISK
+634 KYEKLLHRRIRQISK

-685 VDGNARE
+685 VDGHARE
-692 NRLIVLSMIRDL
+692 NRLILLSMIRDL
-704 FNEVGDLSQIE
+704 FNEVGDLSQIM
-715 I
+715 

>member
-76 KLGSDT
+76 KLGSDL

-92 GQNKIEE
+92 GQNKLEE

-189 QILINCAK
+189 QILINNAK
-197 DYENILQKNNIVVDQ
+197 DYEHILQKNNIIIDQ
-212 HKRKQKIIQKIHK
+212 HLRKQKIIQKIHK

-324 LTELEFFV
+324 LADLEFFV

-386 RVVDLSK
+386 RAVDLSK

>member
-82 RAIEGFLKAN
+82 RAIQGFLKAN

-197 DYENILQKNNIVVDQ
+197 DYEHILQKNNIIVDQ
-212 HKRKQKIIQKIHK
+212 HSRKQKIIQKIHK

-277 QSNQKYICCKDFD
+277 QSNQKYICCKYFD

-324 LTELEFFV
+324 LADLEFFV

-386 RVVDLSK
+386 RAVDLSK

-417 KQLENHKI
+417 KQLENYKI

-685 VDGNARE
+685 VVGNARE

>member
-54 LALILKNLDAEQ
+54 LALILKNLDTEQ

-92 GQNKIEE
+92 GQNKIED

-197 DYENILQKNNIVVDQ
+197 DYEHILQKNNIIVDQ

-302 CEINESNIQKI
+302 CEINENNIQKI

-324 LTELEFFV
+324 LADLEFFV
-332 NEDLKNHLMD
+332 NEDLKNHLID

-386 RVVDLSK
+386 RAVDLSK

-403 LPEMQGRFGSFYAT
+403 LPEMQGRFGSFYAS

-576 VDILYLIKKIKFLDD
+576 VDILYLIKKIKFLDN